1 MSISTTPPEYK
12 ETPASGGTAGTKKDG
27 PPKGPVF

>member
-12 ETPASGGTAGTKKDG
+12 EGPGPQGTGHKKDG
-27 PPKGPVF
+27 PPKGPVP